1 MHCAFLTGLLLW
13 TSLSLCSAT
22 YVQKNITNTP
32 GYTLLQGISSVP
44 APLTVAP
51 DQGWAGIDGSWN
63 TFSLRAG
70 SQQTIIR
77 VLPSTSSQQIWVV
90 DLAGCT
96 GTFEDTLT
104 NTTVTKVDE
113 FCRDSRGQLFN
124 VTNSKSWYDRGF
136 WDLWIG
142 RDNFGLTGHGHYG
155 YDTVALGIPGEEGP
169 SVDNTTI
176 GTLKNPNFWLGHLGL
191 HPKPTNWSTDVST
204 SPPVPSYMTMLYE
217 QGNIPGRSYGFTA
230 GSQYHDTTFLSSLTL
245 GGYDASRYISN
256 DLSFV
261 FAADNER
268 ELVVELA
275 GLTANST
282 TQSDINLFPASTGN
296 ITLAIDTTVAELYLP
311 QTICDAF
318 EEAFGLTLD
327 NQTGLYLVDDL
338 LHETLLAQNPSV
350 TFSLRQ
356 SRTSDQTI
364 QITLPYGAFDLQ
376 AQRPYRGLN
385 DSTRYFPLRSGK
397 DENQWALGRMFLQE
411 AYITVDH
418 DRSRFSVYQCDWTYG
433 KPQEILP
440 IVSPDYAK
448 LSPVTPKKPTTDG
461 SSESHTGVTVGVV
474 VGCVFLVVFVGT
486 AIAGYFWR
494 RRCNALSAQ
503 RAKEATDAEAARKAS
518 PTDTDEPLSS
528 STTEKRPNVFP
539 KAELPGQT
547 NVYRHEMDTDEKE
560 KGSVEILEVDNTER
574 PVYEMMGDIP
584 TPQEAASRQLSEK
597 ESMMVR
603 EKNINGVDR
612 HAATETSSLPR
623 ARPAPLASLD
633 EIAMVNTRL
642 PNAGVSP
649 VTLRAPRDGALLE
662 AGDTLY
668 QLPTYRAQ
676 QDGRSLEDLRSP
688 ISPLDAPSS
697 TDNSRRR
704 FSYES

>member
-1 MHCAFLTGLLLW
+1 MA
-13 TSLSLCSAT
+13 S
-22 YVQKNITNTP
+22 
-32 GYTLLQGISSVP
+32 
-44 APLTVAP
+44 
-51 DQGWAGIDGSWN
+51 
-63 TFSLRAG
+63 
-70 SQQTIIR
+70 
-77 VLPSTSSQQIWVV
+77 
-90 DLAGCT
+90 
-96 GTFEDTLT
+96 
-104 NTTVTKVDE
+104 
-113 FCRDSRGQLFN
+113 SRGQLFN
-124 VTNSKSWYDRGF
+124 VTDSKSWYERGF
-136 WDLWIG
+136 WALWVG
-142 RDNFGLTGHGHYG
+142 RDNFGLSGNGHYG

-191 HPKPTNWSTDVST
+191 HPKPTNWSTDVSVL
-204 SPPVPSYMTMLYE
+204 PPVPSYMTMLYE
-217 QGNIPGRSYGFTA
+217 QGNIPSRSYGFTA
-230 GSQYHDTTFLSSLTL
+230 GSQYRDATFLSSLTL

-261 FAADNER
+261 FAPDNER

-275 GLTANST
+275 GLTANT
-282 TQSDINLFPASTGN
+282 TIRSNINLLPASTGN
-296 ITLAIDTTVAELYLP
+296 ITLSIDTTVAELYLP

-318 EEAFGLTLD
+318 QEAFGLTLD
-327 NQTGLYLVDDL
+327 NKTGLYLVDDL
-338 LHETLLAQNPSV
+338 LHETLIAQNPRV

-356 SRTSDQTI
+356 SRTSDQTV

-385 DSTRYFPLRSGK
+385 DTTRYFPLRAGK

-418 DRSRFSVYQCDWTYG
+418 ERSRFSVYQCDWTYG
-433 KPQEILP
+433 KPKEIIP

-448 LSPVTPKKPTTDG
+448 LSPIAPKAD
-461 SSESHTGVTVGVV
+461 SNSDSHTGVTVGV
-474 VGCVFLVVFVGT
+474 T
-486 AIAGYFWR
+486 
-494 RRCNALSAQ
+494 
-503 RAKEATDAEAARKAS
+503 RAKEAADAETARKTS
-518 PTDTDEPLSS
+518 PTETDEPPSS
-528 STTEKRPNVFP
+528 PTTEKGPNVFP

-547 NVYRHEMDTDEKE
+547 NVYRYEMGTDEKE
-560 KGSVEILEVDNTER
+560 KGSVEVLEVDNTER

-603 EKNINGVDR
+603 EKNINGVDP
-612 HAATETSSLPR
+612 HAATETTTLPR

-642 PNAGVSP
+642 PTAGVSP
-649 VTLRAPRDGALLE
+649 VTPRAPRDGAHLE
-662 AGDTLY
+662 ASDTFY
-668 QLPTYRAQ
+668 HLPAYRAQ